1 MNSNFIEAV
10 ASNAGF
16 VMGFLGIVLV
26 MFAVAYAFEKYA
38 NIKNGVKERILS
50 TRKVAVIGM
59 FSAIAAVLFVLDFPL
74 PFLAP
79 TFYKL
84 DFSELPALVAGFAFG
99 PVAGVMVEFVKIL
112 LNLIFDGTDT
122 AFVGE
127 LANFVVGCG
136 FILPASIV
144 YGFKKTKNNAI
155 VSCVV
160 GTIVITIVGTTF
172 NALYLLPAFS
182 KLYGMPLDAIIGMG
196 TAINANITDITSFVI
211 IAVGPINLL
220 KGAVI
225 SVLTL
230 LIYKKISP
238 IIKEGRK
245 HTS

>member
-1 MNSNFIEAV
+1 MNSNLFEAV
-10 ASNAGF
+10 VSNVGF
-16 VMGFLGIVLV
+16 VLGFLMIVVL
-26 MFAVAYAFEKYA
+26 MFAIAYAFEKYA
-38 NIKNGVKERILS
+38 NVKNGVKERILS
-50 TRKVAVIGM
+50 TRKISMIGM

-79 TFYKL
+79 PFYKL
-84 DFSELPALVAGFAFG
+84 DFSELPALIAGFAFG
-99 PVAGVMVEFVKIL
+99 PVAGVMVEFIKIL
-112 LNLIFDGTDT
+112 LNLVFDGTDT

-144 YGFKKTKNNAI
+144 YNFKKTKKNAI
-155 VSCVV
+155 VACVV
-160 GTIVITIVGTTF
+160 GTIVIVIVGTSF

-196 TAINANITDITSFVI
+196 TAINANITDIVSFVI
-211 IAVGPINLL
+211 IAVAPINLL

-225 SVLTL
+225 SALTL

-245 HTS
+245 H